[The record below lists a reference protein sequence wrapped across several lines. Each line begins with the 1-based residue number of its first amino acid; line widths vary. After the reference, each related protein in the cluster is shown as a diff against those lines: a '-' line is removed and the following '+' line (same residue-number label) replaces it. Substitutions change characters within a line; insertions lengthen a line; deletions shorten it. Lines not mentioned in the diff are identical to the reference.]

1 MKSILLNVLLLGAIT
16 ASAQTAKYSL
26 PQLLE
31 RVAVDYPTVKAKQ
44 ANISAANYYM
54 AASKKDL
61 LPDLTVADQYQYSTN
76 NGLEGSYYSNEGTTI
91 STSGGIRS
99 HDIYQPVFGSLTTLM
114 INWHAFDFGKV
125 KEEIRL
131 SQSRVDLAKAD
142 YANEV
147 FRQQVK
153 VIDAYLLYVLSQKL
167 VSVQENNLK
176 RSEVFRQYVLSH
188 TESGLLPGVDSSSA
202 NAELAKAQLALLQS
216 RQFVEEQKNNF
227 EQLSG
232 VSADSIRLDTTAFLH
247 TVPSYNGSSA
257 TIDDN
262 PLMQYERQSLATQY
276 NQLGVL
282 KKSVLPTINVV
293 GAGWA
298 RGSGV
303 DRVTKAYSTNI
314 IDGLPY
320 QTYNY
325 LAGVAVK
332 WNITSLAKNRQQYL
346 GAAQELESTRF
357 KIEEEKSIL
366 NREIKNAE
374 LRYASALQQSRVAPL
389 QYKAAL
395 DAFNSS
401 NARYQSGL
409 TSLNEVIQAY
419 YVLNRA
425 DVDNAVAVNNVWR
438 AILQHAASTGDI
450 KEITSQLPQ

>member
-1 MKSILLNVLLLGAIT
+1 MKSILLNILLVTGVT
-16 ASAQTAKYSL
+16 VSAQNAKYSL
-26 PQLLE
+26 PQLLQK
-31 RVAVDYPTVKAKQ
+31 VAVDYPTVKAKQ
-44 ANISAANYYM
+44 ANISAANYYL

-61 LPDLTVADQYQYSTN
+61 LPDLTVGDQYQYSTD

-99 HDIYQPVFGSLTTLM
+99 HDIYQPVFGSLTSVM

-125 KEEIRL
+125 KEETRL
-131 SQSRVDLAKAD
+131 SQSKIDLARAD
-142 YANEV
+142 YTNEV
-147 FRQQVK
+147 FKQQVK

-167 VSVQENNLK
+167 VSVQENNLR

-202 NAELAKAQLALLQS
+202 NAEVAKAQLALLQS
-216 RQFVEEQKNNF
+216 QQFVEEQKNTL
-227 EQLSG
+227 EQLGG
-232 VSADSIRLDTTAFLH
+232 VSADSIRVDTTAFLH
-247 TVPSYNGSSA
+247 TIPSFNTPTSS
-257 TIDDN
+257 IDNN
-262 PLMQYERQSLATQY
+262 PFIQYERQRLATQY

-282 KKSVLPTINVV
+282 KKSVLPTINVL

-303 DRVTKAYSTNI
+303 DRVTKAYSTSI

-320 QTYNY
+320 RTYNY

-332 WNITSLAKNRQQYL
+332 WNITSLVKNREQYL
-346 GAAQELESTRF
+346 GAIQELESTRF
-357 KIEEEKSIL
+357 KIEEERSIL

-374 LRYASALQQSRVAPL
+374 LQYESALQQARVTPV
-389 QYKAAL
+389 QFKAAL

-425 DVDNAVAVNNVWR
+425 DVDNAVAINNVWR
-438 AILQHAASTGDI
+438 AILQHAASTGNI
-450 KEITSQLPQ
+450 SEITSQLPQ